1 MKKQTHA
8 APDAI
13 LIGAGIM
20 SATIAM
26 MLKEL
31 EPDISIVVYERL
43 SEAARESSDA
53 WNNAGTGHSAFC
65 ELNYTPQRGRGKID
79 IKKATRIAAE
89 FEVSRQ
95 FWAHLVDKGYV
106 KNPQSF
112 IRQVPHLSFVSG
124 KENVAFLKKR
134 FVALSKSAL
143 FKGMKLTTKPRDL
156 AAWAPIIMSGR
167 DAAIPIAAT
176 RMECGTDLNYGELT
190 RAMFSWLQK
199 QRGVTILYN
208 HEVRDIERDDN
219 GQWNLKVVDTKK
231 NNKFHLDSNFVFIG
245 AGGGALQVLEKSDIE
260 EAKGYGGFP
269 VSGQWLRCKNRNVV
283 EQHHAKVYGKAAVG
297 TPPMS
302 VPHLDTRFIDGKREL
317 LFGPYAGFSTKFL
330 KKGSYLDL
338 MKSLEFTNIIPMISA
353 GLHNLS
359 LTKYLIEQ
367 ATQSH
372 EERMQ
377 ALREFMPEARSED
390 WELIV
395 AGQRVQVI
403 RADEEEGGVLEF
415 GTEIIAAADGSL
427 VALLGASPGA
437 STSAAIA
444 LDVLQKCF
452 ESKMETP
459 AWQKRLKK
467 MIPASEA
474 ALQKSA
480 ALVQRT
486 RKRTANILKL
496 N

>member
-79 IKKATRIAAE
+79 IKKGTRIAAE

-245 AGGGALQVLEKSDIE
+245 AGGGALQLLEKSDIE

-372 EERMQ
+372 EERVQ

-486 RKRTANILKL
+486 RKRTAKILKL